1 MNQITSKIESLLLY
15 ATKPIKE
22 KELEKFLSLTKEQL
36 DEAIAILMAKFN
48 KEGSGIQLMHHN
60 QALQFVTAPENAE
73 LIEQVFASEMS
84 GELTKP
90 ALETLTIIAY
100 RGPITKPEL
109 ELIRGVNCSLILRN
123 LAMRGLVLE
132 QQGKAEMLPS
142 YQASPEFLQYL
153 GLTSSKDLPQF
164 EELSS
169 HELLEELLKQRSE
182 QEVN

>member
-1 MNQITSKIESLLLY
+1 MNQLTSKIESLLLY
-15 ATKPIKE
+15 ATKPMKE
-22 KELEKFLSLTKEQL
+22 KDLIKFLSITKEQFDDAVKLLLEKFNTE
-36 DEAIAILMAKFN
+36 N
-48 KEGSGIQLMHHN
+48 SGIQLMQHN
-60 QALQFVTAPENAE
+60 DALQFVTAPDNAE
-73 LIEQVFASEMS
+73 LIETVFASEMT

-90 ALETLTIIAY
+90 ALETLTIVAY

-123 LAMRGLVLE
+123 LAMRGLVTE
-132 QQGKAEMLPS
+132 EQGKAEMLPS

-153 GLTSSKDLPQF
+153 GLTSIKDLPQF

-182 QEVN
+182 PETA

>member
-1 MNQITSKIESLLLY
+1 MSSIVSQLESILLY
-15 ATKPIKE
+15 AAKPMKEQELLKAVGAKKEELDQAILQLKE
-22 KELEKFLSLTKEQL
+22 KYNQ
-36 DEAIAILMAKFN
+36 
-48 KEGSGIQLMHHN
+48 EGSGINVMHHD
-60 QALQFVTAPENAE
+60 ASLQFVTAPDHAE
-73 LIEQVFASEMS
+73 LIENVFASEMT

-123 LAMRGLVLE
+123 LAMRGLVTE
-132 QQGKAEMLPS
+132 SQGKAEMLPS

-153 GLTSSKDLPQF
+153 GMTSVDQLPKF

-169 HELLEELLKQRSE
+169 HQLLEELLKHRSE
-182 QEVN
+182 QDVS

>member
-1 MNQITSKIESLLLY
+1 MNALTSKIESLLLY
-15 ATKPIKE
+15 ATKPMKE
-22 KELEKFLSLTKEQL
+22 KDLLKVTGASKDEFDAAVKLLQEKYNQEH
-36 DEAIAILMAKFN
+36 
-48 KEGSGIQLMHHN
+48 SGIQLMYHDN
-60 QALQFVTAPENAE
+60 ALQFVTSAENAE
-73 LIEQVFASEMS
+73 LIEQVFASEMT

-123 LAMRGLVLE
+123 LAMRGLVTE

-153 GLTSSKDLPQF
+153 GMTSVDQLPNFQ
-164 EELSS
+164 ELSS

-182 QEVN
+182 QDEL